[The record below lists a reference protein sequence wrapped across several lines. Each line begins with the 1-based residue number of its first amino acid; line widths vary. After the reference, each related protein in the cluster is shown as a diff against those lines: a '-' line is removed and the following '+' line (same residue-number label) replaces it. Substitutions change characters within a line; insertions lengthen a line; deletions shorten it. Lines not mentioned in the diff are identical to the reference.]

1 MPIIEVK
8 AFDRRFD
15 DRDAAT
21 RLISELTRAFGSVYG
36 EDAAR
41 ETEVI
46 LHGISPAFWGF
57 GGTTRA

>member
-8 AFDRRFD
+8 AFAHRFD
-15 DRDAAT
+15 DRDAAQ
-21 RLISELTRAFGSVYG
+21 RLIAELTKAFGSVYG

-46 LHGISPAFWGF
+46 LHGISPALWGF
-57 GGTTRA
+57 GGKTRA